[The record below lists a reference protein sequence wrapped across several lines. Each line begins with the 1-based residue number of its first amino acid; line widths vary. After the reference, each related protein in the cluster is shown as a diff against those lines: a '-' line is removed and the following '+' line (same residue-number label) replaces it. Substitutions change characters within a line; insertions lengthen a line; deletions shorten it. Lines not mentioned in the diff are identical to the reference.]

1 MGENPSPLG
10 EAFKVDDPFAPLAE
24 AGGLR
29 KRRSR
34 DPRPKF
40 VGSAK
45 GREGRDVCDVLARGC
60 GLTWRRTV

>member
-10 EAFKVDDPFAPLAE
+10 EAFKVDDPFAPPAE

-29 KRRSR
+29 KRRSK

-40 VGSAK
+40 VGGGKS
-45 GREGRDVCDVLARGC
+45 REGRD
-60 GLTWRRTV
+60 GL